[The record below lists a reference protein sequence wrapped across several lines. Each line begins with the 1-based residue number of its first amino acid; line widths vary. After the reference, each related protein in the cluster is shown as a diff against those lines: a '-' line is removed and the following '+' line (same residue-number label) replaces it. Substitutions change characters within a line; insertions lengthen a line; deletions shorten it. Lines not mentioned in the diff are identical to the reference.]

1 MQKYKYAGIFL
12 ILILS
17 VFFTRCNCHSTRSDK
32 KGKNTTSVANLNNP
46 QIKDLTNKIASDSTN
61 PNSYFSR
68 ANVYMTLKNY
78 SAAYKD
84 LKKATSLDSTNAQY
98 YSMMGIAC
106 MKGNFIAG
114 DIEPFNKALKLDPSN
129 KDIRFSLA
137 QSYFYLRD
145 YQNSLTQL
153 HLLLDQDKK
162 YYQAFFF
169 EGMNFKEL
177 GDTSKAI
184 SSFQEAVQANPDYYD
199 GYMQLGLLCS
209 AKQNPL
215 APQSFDN
222 ALRIDSNSN
231 EAYYGKAK
239 YFQDINQDV
248 KAKKV
253 YRELIKKDAFNEHAY
268 FNIGFMYLAEDSI
281 MLAYHYFNYATQVKT
296 QYAEAYYY
304 RGLCQELL
312 GNHREALSDIDQ
324 AISLKPNFTEAQQ
337 TYEKLS
343 NEKK

>member
-1 MQKYKYAGIFL
+1 MQKYKYAGISL

-17 VFFTRCNCHSTRSDK
+17 VFLTRCNCHSTGSNK
-32 KGKNTTSVANLNNP
+32 KGADTTAVENINNP
-46 QIKDLTNKIASDSTN
+46 QVKDLTDKITGN
-61 PNSYFSR
+61 PNNPDNYFSR
-68 ANVYMTLKNY
+68 GNVYMTLKNY
-78 SAAYKD
+78 RAAYKD
-84 LKKATSLDSTNAQY
+84 LLKASTLDSTNAKY
-98 YSMMGIAC
+98 FAMMGVAC

-114 DIEPFNKALKLDPSN
+114 DIEPFNKSLKLDPSN
-129 KDIRFSLA
+129 KEIRLSLA

-169 EGMNFKEL
+169 EAMNFKEL
-177 GDTSKAI
+177 GDTAKAI
-184 SSFQEAVQANPDYYD
+184 SSFQEAVQVNPDYYD
-199 GYMQLGLLCS
+199 AYMQLGLLCS

-215 APQSFDN
+215 APQYFDN
-222 ALRIDSNSN
+222 ALRIDSNSI

-239 YFQDINQDV
+239 YYQDIDQDA
-248 KAKKV
+248 KAKKT

-268 FNIGFMYLAEDSI
+268 FNIGFMYLTEDST
-281 MLAYHYFNYATQVKT
+281 MEAYKYFNYATQVKP

-312 GNHREALSDIDQ
+312 GNHVAALSDIDQ

-337 TYEKLS
+337 TYDKLS

>member
-1 MQKYKYAGIFL
+1 MQKYKYAGISL
-12 ILILS
+12 ILMLS
-17 VFFTRCNCHSTRSDK
+17 VFLTRCNCHSTGSAK
-32 KGKNTTSVANLNNP
+32 KGADTTTVQNINNP
-46 QIKDLTNKIASDSTN
+46 QIKDLTEKIAADSTN
-61 PNSYFSR
+61 PNNYISR

-78 SAAYKD
+78 RAAYKD
-84 LKKATSLDSTNAQY
+84 LLKATSFDSTKANYFAL
-98 YSMMGIAC
+98 MGIAC

-114 DIEPFNKALKLDPSN
+114 DIDPFNKALKLDPTN
-129 KDIRFSLA
+129 KEIRFSLA

-153 HLLLDQDKK
+153 HLLLDQDRK

-177 GDTSKAI
+177 GDTAKAI
-184 SSFQEAVQANPDYYD
+184 SSLQNAVQANPDYYD
-199 GYMQLGLLCS
+199 AYMQLGLLCS
-209 AKQNPL
+209 DKQNRL
-215 APQSFDN
+215 APQYFDD
-222 ALRIDSNSN
+222 ALRIDTNST

-239 YFQDINQDV
+239 YYQDVNQDAN
-248 KAKKV
+248 AKKT

-268 FNIGFMYLAEDSI
+268 FNIGFIYLTEDST
-281 MLAYHYFNYATQVKT
+281 MLAYRYFNYATQVKT

-324 AISLKPNFTEAQQ
+324 AISLKPNFTEAQE

-343 NEKK
+343 KEKK